1 MLFDVKYRRFKSNPN
16 GEFID
21 LSSLREKPFAVKF
34 VNKLTFDQHV
44 KRLCKRGN
52 AKLKALARF
61 FPYMGLAKKK
71 L

>member
-34 VNKLTFDQHV
+34 VKICQLLINT
-44 KRLCKRGN
+44 
-52 AKLKALARF
+52 LKGYVRKG
-61 FPYMGLAKKK
+61 MQN
-71 L
+71 